1 LRALSEENQKQKRPN
16 KSAGGRQVTEFQDY
30 AEKYSNIRMER
41 EDGILQITFHTEGKS
56 LVWGGGPHAQFGP
69 AFYDIGRDPEN
80 KIVIMTGTG
89 DTFIEEISPET
100 LSERLPKSK
109 ITPTVW
115 DHIYSDAKRLIM
127 NLLDIEVPVIA
138 AVNGPVNIHAE
149 LAILSD
155 IVLAS
160 ENAAFQDA
168 PHFPNGLV
176 PGDGVHVI
184 WPYLLGRNRGRYFL
198 LTGERLSAQEALRLG
213 VVAEVLPREK
223 LLPRAHELAKQ
234 ILRQPPITI
243 RYARV
248 VMTQELKALMLEH
261 LSHGLALQGVAA
273 NEYWPG

>member
-1 LRALSEENQKQKRPN
+1 
-16 KSAGGRQVTEFQDY
+16 
-30 AEKYSNIRMER
+30 
-41 EDGILQITFHTEGKS
+41 
-56 LVWGGGPHAQFGP
+56 
-69 AFYDIGRDPEN
+69 
-80 KIVIMTGTG
+80 MTGTG
-89 DTFIEEISPET
+89 NTFIEEISPET

-149 LAILSD
+149 LAVLSD

-213 VVAEVLPREK
+213 VVAEVLPAEK

-234 ILRQPPITI
+234 ILKQPPITI

-248 VMTQELKALMLEH
+248 VMTQELKTLMLEH
-261 LSHGLALQGVAA
+261 LSHGLALKVWRQTNIGPDS
-273 NEYWPG
+273 WGPMKTRGPGAEQRDSYRHERSQPQQDPTVNIRGKRP

>member
-1 LRALSEENQKQKRPN
+1 
-16 KSAGGRQVTEFQDY
+16 
-30 AEKYSNIRMER
+30 MER
-41 EDGILQITFHTEGKS
+41 QDGILEITFHTGGDT
-56 LVWGGGPHAQFGP
+56 LVWGGGPHGQFGP
-69 AFYDIGRDPEN
+69 AFYDIGQDKEN

-89 DTFIEEISPET
+89 NAFIEEISPET

-127 NLLDIEVPVIA
+127 NLLDIEVPIIA

-149 LAILSD
+149 LAVLSD
-155 IVLAS
+155 IVLAA
-160 ENAAFQDA
+160 ENAAFADA

-198 LTGERLSAQEALRLG
+198 LTGQRLSAREALELG
-213 VVAEVLPREK
+213 VVSEVLPADR
-223 LLPRAHELAKQ
+223 LMPRARELARQ

-248 VMTQELKALMLEH
+248 VMTQELKTLMLEH

-273 NEYWPG
+273 NDYWPG

>member
-1 LRALSEENQKQKRPN
+1 M
-16 KSAGGRQVTEFQDY
+16 TEFKDY
-30 AEKYSNIRMER
+30 ADKYSNIRMER
-41 EDGILQITFHTEGKS
+41 QDGILEITFHTGGGT
-56 LVWGGGPHAQFGP
+56 LVWGGGPHGQFGP
-69 AFYDIGRDPEN
+69 AFYDIGQDKEN

-89 DTFIEEISPET
+89 NAFIEEINSET
-100 LSERLPKSK
+100 LSEHLPKSK
-109 ITPTVW
+109 ITPKVW

-127 NLLDIEVPVIA
+127 NLLDIEVPIIA

-149 LAILSD
+149 VAVLSD
-155 IVLAS
+155 IVLAA
-160 ENAAFQDA
+160 ETAVFADA

-198 LTGERLSAQEALRLG
+198 LTGQRLSAQEALQLG
-213 VVAEVLPREK
+213 VVSEVLPANK
-223 LLPRAHELAKQ
+223 LLPRARELARQ
-234 ILRQPPITI
+234 ILKQPPITI

-248 VMTQELKALMLEH
+248 VMTQELKSLMLEH

>member
-1 LRALSEENQKQKRPN
+1 M
-16 KSAGGRQVTEFQDY
+16 VEFRDY
-30 AEKYSNIRMER
+30 ADKYSNIRMER
-41 EDGILQITFHTEGKS
+41 QDGILEITFHTGGDT
-56 LVWGGGPHAQFGP
+56 LVWGGGPHGQFGP
-69 AFYDIGRDPEN
+69 AFYDIGQDKEN

-89 DTFIEEISPET
+89 NAFIEEISPET

-127 NLLDIEVPVIA
+127 NLLDIEVPIIA

-149 LAILSD
+149 LAVLSD
-155 IVLAS
+155 IVLAA
-160 ENAAFQDA
+160 ENAAFADA

-198 LTGERLSAQEALRLG
+198 LTGQRLSAREALELG
-213 VVAEVLPREK
+213 VVSEVLPADR
-223 LLPRAHELAKQ
+223 LMPRARELARQ

-248 VMTQELKALMLEH
+248 VMTQELKTLMLEH

-273 NEYWPG
+273 NDYWPG

>member
-1 LRALSEENQKQKRPN
+1 MTQFK
-16 KSAGGRQVTEFQDY
+16 DY
-30 AEKYSNIRMER
+30 ADKYSNIRMER
-41 EDGILQITFHTEGKS
+41 EDGILQITFHTQGRT
-56 LVWGGGPHAQFGP
+56 LVWGAGPHGQFGP

-80 KIVIMTGTG
+80 KIVVMTGIG
-89 DTFIEEISPET
+89 DAFIEEINTAT
-100 LSERLPKSK
+100 LTHRLPSTK
-109 ITPTVW
+109 ITPAIW

-127 NLLDIEVPVIA
+127 NLLDIEVPIIA

-149 LAILSD
+149 LAVLSD

-160 ENAAFQDA
+160 ETAAFQDA

-213 VVAEVLPREK
+213 VVAEVLPKER
-223 LLPRAHELAKQ
+223 LLPRARELARQ
-234 ILRQPPITI
+234 ILLQPPITT

-248 VMTQELKALMLEH
+248 VMTQELKTLMLEH

>member
-1 LRALSEENQKQKRPN
+1 M
-16 KSAGGRQVTEFQDY
+16 TEFKDY
-30 AEKYSNIRMER
+30 AKKYSNIRMER
-41 EDGILQITFHTEGKS
+41 QDGILEITFHTDGGS

-69 AFYDIGRDPEN
+69 AFYDIGRDNEN

-89 DTFIEEISPET
+89 DAFIEEISPET

-149 LAILSD
+149 LAVLSD

-160 ENAAFQDA
+160 DAAAFQDA

-184 WPYLLGRNRGRYFL
+184 WPHLLGRNRGRYFL

-213 VVAEVLPREK
+213 VVAEVLPKEK
-223 LLPRAHELAKQ
+223 LLPRARELAKQ

-248 VMTQELKALMLEH
+248 VMTQELKTLMLEH

>member
-1 LRALSEENQKQKRPN
+1 
-16 KSAGGRQVTEFQDY
+16 
-30 AEKYSNIRMER
+30 
-41 EDGILQITFHTEGKS
+41 
-56 LVWGGGPHAQFGP
+56 
-69 AFYDIGRDPEN
+69 
-80 KIVIMTGTG
+80 MTGTG
-89 DTFIEEISPET
+89 NTFIEEISPET

-115 DHIYSDAKRLIM
+115 DHIYSDDKRLIM

-149 LAILSD
+149 LAVLSD

-198 LTGERLSAQEALRLG
+198 LTGDGYALQCRYQEAVISTRIESPAFWAAAEASG
-213 VVAEVLPREK
+213 V
-223 LLPRAHELAKQ
+223 
-234 ILRQPPITI
+234 
-243 RYARV
+243 
-248 VMTQELKALMLEH
+248 
-261 LSHGLALQGVAA
+261 
-273 NEYWPG
+273 